1 MKHTYG
7 VRLITTL
14 ATLFVLLTVGCSEDA
29 KQTPDARPPDLQA
42 VDASAPDRALSD
54 QRPPDQKKQSDQ
66 KKLSDQKAPP
76 QKLKVLFVGNSY
88 TFVNDLPTLVSK
100 LAQAAGAP
108 ALTVD
113 SATGGGLRMQNHWAN
128 AATLKK
134 IDTGGWTHVV
144 LQGQSM
150 EPVCA
155 YVNFGTYAKKLGDRV
170 KKAGATPVFFMTWA
184 RKAGSN
190 DYKQWPCTGGDAKTM
205 QKGLREAYTKAA
217 KATGGVVAPVGDAW
231 EKVLTAAPSTA
242 LHSGDGSHPS
252 MLGSYLAA
260 CVFYATMG
268 KRKCTGNTFVP
279 AGVGAA
285 AAKTMQKAADDTV
298 KP

>member
-1 MKHTYG
+1 MSRAHA
-7 VRLITTL
+7 RCLAILFLI
-14 ATLFVLLTVGCSEDA
+14 AVAGCNEDA
-29 KQTPDARPPDLQA
+29 KQIPDSRPPDLIT
-42 VDASAPDRALSD
+42 VDSLAPDRPRSD
-54 QRPPDQKKQSDQ
+54 QRLPDQRLPDQKA
-66 KKLSDQKAPP
+66 LP

-88 TFVNDLPTLVSK
+88 TFVNDLPALVSK

-113 SATGGGLRMQNHWAN
+113 SATGGGLMLQNHWTN
-128 AATLKK
+128 TTTLNK

-155 YVNFGTYAKKLGDRV
+155 YVTFGTYAKKLGDRV
-170 KKAGATPVFFMTWA
+170 KKAGATPVWFMTWA

-205 QKGLREAYTKAA
+205 QKGLRDAYTKAA
-217 KATGGVVAPVGDAW
+217 TATSGVVAPVGDAW
-231 EKVLTAAPSTA
+231 EKVLAAEPTTA

-260 CVFYATMG
+260 CVFHATLS
-268 KRKCTGNTFVP
+268 KRKCSGNSYVP

-285 AAKTMQKAADDTV
+285 AAKKMQKAADDTV